1 MGGRDR
7 IDAGADR
14 RPPSAHRR
22 AGCDAR
28 DVPTSYPGIL
38 KMIAYAR
45 SEGFLDD
52 PAEVAGII
60 VVVETLALVG
70 WLLWLA

>member
-7 IDAGADR
+7 INAGVDR

-38 KMIAYAR
+38 TMIAHAR

-52 PAEVAGII
+52 PVAATVTGMIERAVAGM
-60 VVVETLALVG
+60 LG
-70 WLLWLA
+70 SR